1 MYWAVIDDIDRLRGY
16 GYERMARLFN
26 DQLGIEDKRAWRGHA
41 PKSSYPSVADEQ

>member
-26 DQLGIEDKRAWRGHA
+26 DQLGIEDKRAWRGHT